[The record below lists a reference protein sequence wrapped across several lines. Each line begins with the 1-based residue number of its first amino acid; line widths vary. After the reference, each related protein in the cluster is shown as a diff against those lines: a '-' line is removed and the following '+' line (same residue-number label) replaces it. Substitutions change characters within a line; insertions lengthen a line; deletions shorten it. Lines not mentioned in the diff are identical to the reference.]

1 MKNEYTK
8 VATHGLKVRVSKYIS
23 YLLRHNPYGLQMD
36 KHGFVSFDE
45 LFELVRTRFHINKK
59 LIHDIVAGSN
69 RRRYEIVED
78 RIRALYG
85 HSIPVQLE
93 LPEDKVVKIL
103 YHGTTEEAV
112 DQILRFG
119 LKPMKRRW
127 VHLSPTKE
135 IAKDV
140 GLRRTNRPI
149 ILQINAVHAR
159 KNGVKFYKATDKVH
173 LCKHVNPEMIKV
185 CS

>member
-1 MKNEYTK
+1 MKNEHTK
-8 VATHGLKVRVSKYIS
+8 AASHGLKVRVSKYIS
-23 YLLRHNPYGLQMD
+23 YLLRHNPYEMQMD

-45 LFELVRTRFHINKK
+45 LFEIVRSRFHINKK
-59 LIHDIVAGSN
+59 LIHEIIAGGN

-93 LPEDKVVKIL
+93 LPEDKKVKIL

-112 DQILRFG
+112 HQILRFG

-135 IAKDV
+135 IARDV

-149 ILQINAVHAR
+149 ILQINVVHAR
-159 KNGVKFYKATDKVH
+159 KTGVKFYKASNNVY
-173 LCKHVNPEMIKV
+173 LSRHVNPEMIKV
-185 CS
+185 SS